1 MVVWDSL
8 NMKTPLGKSRN
19 KPCHCGSGAKLK
31 KCCRSPK
38 RVNEYNAEQKRLDNI
53 RIKELRN
60 KRAARKGSGNAVT
73 LMGLMVGVGGRF

>member
-1 MVVWDSL
+1 
-8 NMKTPLGKSRN
+8 
-19 KPCHCGSGAKLK
+19 
-31 KCCRSPK
+31 
-38 RVNEYNAEQKRLDNI
+38 VNEYNAEQKRLDNI